1 MYYLKYMVK
10 DTNFYILNYMQ
21 NNMGEVKLENYLIG
35 KYFIDRH
42 TREEY
47 KIIDI
52 GTNGYGQTIMDVKS
66 KDGVV
71 SQKNFGNHLWDLE
84 SEVSKN

>member
-52 GTNGYGQTIMDVKS
+52 GTNGYGQTIMDIKS
-66 KDGVV
+66 KDGFV